1 MGGLVERGKEGVAL
15 LTIVRG
21 EEGRLRGGEND
32 GRQLQSALISMIMI
46 CH

>member
-1 MGGLVERGKEGVAL
+1 MGGRGGL
-15 LTIVRG
+15 FNDS
-21 EEGRLRGGEND
+21 EGRMRGVGGGGGRGRND